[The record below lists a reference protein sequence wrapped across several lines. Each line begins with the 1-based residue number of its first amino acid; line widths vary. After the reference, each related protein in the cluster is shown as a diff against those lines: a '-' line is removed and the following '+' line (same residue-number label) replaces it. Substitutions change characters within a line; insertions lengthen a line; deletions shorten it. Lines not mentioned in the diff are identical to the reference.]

1 MRCDDGRVVSNIVC
15 QALSGEDI
23 TIYGDGT
30 QTRSF
35 CFVDDMVDALT
46 RLMDSDVA
54 VGMPVNLGNPNELTV
69 KRLVEMVVA
78 MTGTTSRI
86 VHRPLPP
93 DDPRRRK
100 PDISRAMELLGW
112 EPRVDLEQ
120 GLEATIAWF
129 DIEQNRVAAPMYI
142 DAPAIATAAE

>member
-1 MRCDDGRVVSNIVC
+1 VSNVVC

-23 TIYGDGT
+23 TIYGDGS

-35 CFVDDMVDALT
+35 CYVDDMVEALM
-46 RLMDSDVA
+46 RLIDRDSA

-69 KRLVEMVVA
+69 RRLVDVVIA
-78 MTGTTSRI
+78 MTGSSSRI
-86 VHRPLPP
+86 VFQPLPI

-100 PDISRAMELLGW
+100 PDISRAVALLGW
-112 EPRVDLEQ
+112 SPQVDLEQ

-129 DIEQNRVAAPMYI
+129 ENEQNRVAAPMYI
-142 DAPAIATAAE
+142 DAPVIATAAE